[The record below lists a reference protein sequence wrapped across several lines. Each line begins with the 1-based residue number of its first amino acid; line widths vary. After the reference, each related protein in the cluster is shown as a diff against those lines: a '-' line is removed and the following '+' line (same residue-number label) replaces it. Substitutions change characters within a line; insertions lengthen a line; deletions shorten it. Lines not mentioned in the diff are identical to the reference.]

1 MKEQEP
7 PKHEHL
13 VNLVNLVNLVHV
25 ANAWLNTDIPLEE
38 RVEMDEHLTTAK
50 DAMDPEKPGP
60 EGESDEKPGED
71 TENKKDKENEDDE
84 EAKDNEDQENQAQL
98 PPEAV
103 PPSEELLEDLP
114 ELKAPSQ
121 SKAQRQAK
129 DDGKGEQDG
138 SDGGQGDG
146 GEKGSFKGPTHRS
159 EGASNASKIR
169 IAVHVNGQQLPGH
182 LDFLPRGSVAQQM
195 GPQTCAISSGQMAAQ
210 SLPKPRIRP
219 TTSLSTPSMPSVL
232 PSSQSKKKRNNKKKK
247 DKTDKNKKDK
257 ESDFEYQNHSRREV
271 SPFKEARPRIAPSQA
286 PEHQKNSIQ
295 PKVTKVLQSTPKIL
309 PRPRDRRAKDDF
321 IQVIREKLRSQPRPG
336 PTSAASVAS
345 VAVASEADDRPKVAK
360 MELEYDEYDDDM
372 YDDDTYVK
380 QDIKEE
386 FDEDW

>member
-71 TENKKDKENEDDE
+71 TENKKDKENEENEDE
-84 EAKDNEDQENQAQL
+84 DNEDQENKAQL

-103 PPSEELLEDLP
+103 PPSEELEDLP

-121 SKAQRQAK
+121 SKARQAN
-129 DDGKGEQDG
+129 DGKGEQG
-138 SDGGQGDG
+138 KGTDGGQGDG

-159 EGASNASKIR
+159 ASNASKIR

-195 GPQTCAISSGQMAAQ
+195 GPQTCAVSSGQMAAQ

-257 ESDFEYQNHSRREV
+257 ESDFDYQNHSRREV

-321 IQVIREKLRSQPRPG
+321 IQVIREKLRSQPRRPG
-336 PTSAASVAS
+336 PTSASVAS
-345 VAVASEADDRPKVAK
+345 VAVADDRPSVAK
-360 MELEYDEYDDDM
+360 MELDDEYDDDM
-372 YDDDTYVK
+372 YDDDDDTYVK

-386 FDEDW
+386 FDDW